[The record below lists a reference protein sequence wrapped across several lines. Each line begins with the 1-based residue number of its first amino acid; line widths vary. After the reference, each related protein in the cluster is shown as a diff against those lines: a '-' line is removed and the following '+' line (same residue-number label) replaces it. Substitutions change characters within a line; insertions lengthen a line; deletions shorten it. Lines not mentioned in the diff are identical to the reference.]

1 MKIVFNNTLSILNY
15 NDEKIMPGSNVVES
29 FDESHPIIGL
39 YINSGDLEVFDSSKM
54 TLKEKNKAL
63 IEATSISTIDKLKSL
78 FKELKTEEQ
87 KKKIN
92 DFSKKFNE
100 SLKENK

>member
-15 NDEKIMPGSNVVES
+15 NKEKIMPGSNVVES
-29 FDESHPIIGL
+29 FDENHPIIRL
-39 YINSGDLEVFDSSKM
+39 YINSNDLEVFDSSKM

-78 FKELKTEEQ
+78 FKELNPEEQ